1 MAFKGEAARYNS
13 EDRFTSELGR
23 FDEKSPFGKCRP
35 TAEVDAKSKAELL
48 SKILK
53 TDGES
58 RQTKQAQKSVPT
70 KPTEKAVQSEIA
82 QGREGSKT
90 VVQPQNP
97 SAVIDGKGFAEA
109 SGRTNGGS
117 GIKENSVEKPFK
129 GMKQKSPGEKKQLKK
144 QGAKT
149 AVAKVIQTGKNLHQ
163 DFGTNPVTGDA
174 MKDGKEGLVGAALH
188 VINPTTYL
196 KTWFLALLLPMLP
209 YIILFST
216 IGVLLGSC
224 VFGIFS
230 HVQSASDSGEDADIA
245 VPVIT
250 ERDTGTFSN
259 RKLTDAEIDQL
270 IEESG
275 ANPTQEAALRFAL
288 SKVGMPYSQPLRASG
303 MAYDCSSLAYYAWK
317 AAGVDLS
324 NGTGYPPTAA
334 AEAQFL
340 SGQGKSVTELQPGD
354 LVFYGKGGNG
364 RFMDIYHVAIYI
376 GNGKTA
382 EAYNTKY
389 GVIVESV
396 RTKNL
401 VLACRPAE

>member
-1 MAFKGEAARYNS
+1 MAFKGEAARFIS
-13 EDRFTSELGR
+13 EERFTSELGR

-35 TAEVDAKSKAELL
+35 TAEVDARSRAELL

-53 TDGES
+53 SDGKS
-58 RQTKQAQKSVPT
+58 RQTKQANKSVQTEQVQTGVPT
-70 KPTEKAVQSEIA
+70 KPAEKGMQSEIA
-82 QGREGSKT
+82 QRNK
-90 VVQPQNP
+90 P
-97 SAVIDGKGFAEA
+97 
-109 SGRTNGGS
+109 
-117 GIKENSVEKPFK
+117 VEKPSK
-129 GMKQKSPGEKKQLKK
+129 GMKQKSPGEKKHLKR

-174 MKDGKEGLVGAALH
+174 MKDGKQGVVGAALH

-196 KTWFLALLLPMLP
+196 KTWFLALLLPILP

-230 HVQSASDSGEDADIA
+230 HVRSTSDSGEDADIA

-259 RKLTDAEIDQL
+259 RKLTEAEINQL

-340 SGQGKSVTELQPGD
+340 SGQGRSVSELQPGD

-389 GVIVESV
+389 GVIVESI